1 MATLTPADTHTH
13 DDHHG
18 DYITCSKGIMS
29 WLITLDHKRIGVM
42 YVIATLASFLLGGL
56 FALGI
61 RTELIAPGETIMD
74 ADTYNRF
81 FTLHGAIMTFLVII
95 PAIPGALGNFVLP
108 IMLGAKDVAF
118 PPQPHVVLPVGAWC
132 GHDRVFH
139 AARRHRHRLDLLH
152 ALFHRRGPPRCLLG
166 GHGCLHP
173 RLLVDFHRSELH
185 RDRAATAS
193 PPG

>member
-56 FALGI
+56 CPWHSNRIDCPGRDDHGCGHVQPLLHLARCDHDLLGHHSGD
-61 RTELIAPGETIMD
+61 PW
-74 ADTYNRF
+74 
-81 FTLHGAIMTFLVII
+81 
-95 PAIPGALGNFVLP
+95 ALGNFVLP
-108 IMLGAKDVAF
+108 IMLGPKMWPSPLNLMSF
-118 PPQPHVVLPVGAWC
+118 YLWVLGAGMTVYSMLQGGIDTGWTST
-132 GHDRVFH
+132 R
-139 AARRHRHRLDLLH
+139 
-152 ALFHRRGPPRCLLG
+152 LFHRRRTPRCLLG
-166 GHGCLHP
+166 GHGCLHLGFSSIFTGLNFIVTVQ
-173 RLLVDFHRSELH
+173 RLR
-185 RDRAATAS
+185 

>member
-118 PPQPHVVLPVGAWC
+118 PRLNLMSFYLWVLGAGMTVYSMLQGGIDTGWTFYTPYSIEEGRQGVFWVGMGVFILGFLVVMVS
-132 GHDRVFH
+132 
-139 AARRHRHRLDLLH
+139 
-152 ALFHRRGPPRCLLG
+152 
-166 GHGCLHP
+166 
-173 RLLVDFHRSELH
+173 LV
-185 RDRAATAS
+185 T
-193 PPG
+193 